1 MEPGSEQKLSAGLAE
16 HENIYGL
23 IAAGKASDAR
33 EAMREHITNSTAYLE
48 QAIRQSRNRP
58 ETG

>member
-1 MEPGSEQKLSAGLAE
+1 
-16 HENIYGL
+16 
-23 IAAGKASDAR
+23 
-33 EAMREHITNSTAYLE
+33 MREHITNSTAYLE